1 MGQCVKQNRN
11 TKHAAHAHAA
21 SPRTMGTL
29 SHGFRSYCLH
39 LMPKVNLPHNTA
51 LMSPALA
58 LPSHLGSARRYLRM
72 ELRAK
77 SHVALSPPARHSR
90 QAYPSQGPRAPRP
103 HSAHSY
109 STEAAV
115 VRAAATLPPRHACQG
130 WPHACRLLAARGTVY
145 RHAIICGVVA
155 RITIATRPP
164 RAAPT
169 RHVTIRGCAPGTPG
183 ASSLVP

>member
-58 LPSHLGSARRYLRM
+58 LPSHVSALLDVIFAWSSGRSRTSHYRHLLATHVKHIHPKVPARRGRTLRTRIQPRQRWCEQQLLSRPGM
-72 ELRAK
+72 PARAG
-77 SHVALSPPARHSR
+77 HMLAACLPPAALCTGTRSSVVWSPGSR
-90 QAYPSQGPRAPRP
+90 SP
-103 HSAHSY
+103 HG
-109 STEAAV
+109 
-115 VRAAATLPPRHACQG
+115 RHALRQ
-130 WPHACRLLAARGTVY
+130 PDA
-145 RHAIICGVVA
+145 
-155 RITIATRPP
+155 
-164 RAAPT
+164 
-169 RHVTIRGCAPGTPG
+169 
-183 ASSLVP
+183 